1 MKKKLTNNIGLKILS
16 LLVAIGLW
24 LVVINIEDPVSSQ
37 SFSNIPV
44 TFSNPSV
51 LTDQGLVYEVQEGTG
66 VVRTITVY
74 GPRSVVEQLSSSDV
88 VATADF
94 NNLTA
99 ANTIPVDFNVSRFPD
114 KITKIKGS
122 INTVKLSIEKEKTIR
137 LVLKVSAVGDVAEG
151 YILGNMTPD
160 QNQIIITGAESVVNR
175 ISKAVAEVDV
185 TDATANIATYAD
197 VMLLD
202 SEGNEIVSDSI
213 TQKVTSVRV
222 SVEVL
227 TTKRVP
233 LSFNTS
239 GTPADGYALGE
250 TIESNPSLITVAG
263 SASVLK
269 NLSRIDIPAEEI
281 NVTGQRGDMNIS
293 IDVEDYLPAGVSL
306 AEEDFNGKVSVI
318 VHIEPATVKNVL
330 LYRDNVTLSKEI
342 KGYNVVIDKIENAD
356 QIKLSGLDENVS
368 AINAATLTGMI
379 DPDAALKSLEMSE
392 WSEGTYEVPV
402 SLDLPEG
409 VTLSS
414 DSEQPKATIT
424 LKKTE

>member
-1 MKKKLTNNIGLKILS
+1 MKKKLTNNLGLKILS
-16 LLVAIGLW
+16 LLIAVGLW

-44 TFSNPSV
+44 TFQNADV
-51 LTDQGLVYEVQEGTG
+51 LTEQGLVYEVQEGTG
-66 VVRTITVY
+66 VIRNITVY

-94 NNLTA
+94 DNLTA
-99 ANTIPVDFNVSRFPD
+99 ANTVPIDFNVTRFTD

-122 INTVKLSIEKEKTIR
+122 INTAKLSIEKEKTIR

-151 YILGNMTPD
+151 YLLGNMTPD

-202 SEGNEIVSDSI
+202 SEGNPVSSDSL

-239 GTPADGYALGE
+239 GSPAEGYAVGG
-250 TIESNPSLITVAG
+250 TIESNPSLVTVAG
-263 SASVLK
+263 TQSALNS
-269 NLSRIDIPAEEI
+269 LSRIEIPAEEI
-281 NVTGQRGDMNIS
+281 NITGQRNDMNIS
-293 IDVEDYLPAGVSL
+293 V
-306 AEEDFNGKVSVI
+306 
-318 VHIEPATVKNVL
+318 
-330 LYRDNVTLSKEI
+330 
-342 KGYNVVIDKIENAD
+342 
-356 QIKLSGLDENVS
+356 
-368 AINAATLTGMI
+368 
-379 DPDAALKSLEMSE
+379 
-392 WSEGTYEVPV
+392 
-402 SLDLPEG
+402 
-409 VTLSS
+409 
-414 DSEQPKATIT
+414 
-424 LKKTE
+424 

>member
-293 IDVEDYLPAGVSL
+293 IDVEDYLPTGVSL

-368 AINAATLTGMI
+368 AISAATLTGMI

>member
-1 MKKKLTNNIGLKILS
+1 MKKKLTNDLGLKILS
-16 LLVAIGLW
+16 LLIAVGLW

-44 TFSNPSV
+44 TFQNADV
-51 LTDQGLVYEVQEGTG
+51 LTEQGLVYEVQEGTG
-66 VVRTITVY
+66 VIRNITVY

-94 NNLTA
+94 DNLTA
-99 ANTIPVDFNVSRFPD
+99 ANTVPIDFNVTRFTD

-122 INTVKLSIEKEKTIR
+122 INTAKLSIEKEKTIR

-151 YILGNMTPD
+151 YLLGNMTPD

-202 SEGNEIVSDSI
+202 SEGNPVSSDSL

-239 GTPADGYALGE
+239 GSPAEGYAVGG
-250 TIESNPSLITVAG
+250 TIESNPSLVTVAG
-263 SASVLK
+263 TQSALNS
-269 NLSRIDIPAEEI
+269 LSRIEIPAEEI
-281 NVTGQRGDMNIS
+281 NITGQRNDMNIS
-293 IDVEDYLPAGVSL
+293 VDISDYLPSGVTL
-306 AEEDFNGKVSVI
+306 AEEGFNGKVMVT
-318 VHIEPATVKNVL
+318 VHIEPAESKSFILHGENVS
-330 LYRDNVTLSKEI
+330 LSKEI
-342 KGYNVVIDKIENAD
+342 SGYTATIEELPEIETVKLDGLAENLDAISSDSLTATIDMDEVLKDAG
-356 QIKLSGLDENVS
+356 LS
-368 AINAATLTGMI
+368 
-379 DPDAALKSLEMSE
+379 K
-392 WSEGTYEVPV
+392 WQEGTYDAKVHI
-402 SLDLPEG
+402 DLPDG
-409 VTLSS
+409 VTVNEETEELIV
-414 DSEQPKATIT
+414 KVI
-424 LKKTE
+424 LKKSE

>member
-99 ANTIPVDFNVSRFPD
+99 ANTIPVDFNVSRFSD
-114 KITKIKGS
+114 KITKMKGS

-239 GTPADGYALGE
+239 GTPADGYALSE

-281 NVTGQRGDMNIS
+281 NVTDR
-293 IDVEDYLPAGVSL
+293 
-306 AEEDFNGKVSVI
+306 KSV
-318 VHIEPATVKNVL
+318 V
-330 LYRDNVTLSKEI
+330 
-342 KGYNVVIDKIENAD
+342 
-356 QIKLSGLDENVS
+356 
-368 AINAATLTGMI
+368 
-379 DPDAALKSLEMSE
+379 
-392 WSEGTYEVPV
+392 
-402 SLDLPEG
+402 
-409 VTLSS
+409 
-414 DSEQPKATIT
+414 
-424 LKKTE
+424 